1 MNEERAKSFD
11 FSMEEVMKSY
21 QRVKKKD
28 GGSGIDE
35 ETIKEFE
42 KNLQGNLYKIWNRMS
57 SGSYIPPMV
66 KEVMIQKK

>member
-1 MNEERAKSFD
+1 
-11 FSMEEVMKSY
+11 MKSY